1 MESFSNLDVIVII
14 LKTAHKNCDYEEIY
28 SKLQTQLSMSQFM
41 KFIFE
46 LKKYNLMKSM
56 GNEAHYVITP
66 KGMQYLQIHD
76 ELTGQMRS
84 ETAKNSRIFDYCNT
98 VFKLTNFFKKKN
110 NILESI

>member
-1 MESFSNLDVIVII
+1 MANI
-14 LKTAHKNCDYEEIY
+14 LQYFLISAHKNRDYEEIY
-28 SKLQTQLSMSQFM
+28 SKLQAQLTMSQFM

-46 LKKYNLMKSM
+46 LKKYNLLKSM
-56 GNEAHYVITP
+56 GSEAHYVITP

-84 ETAKNSRIFDYCNT
+84 ETARNSRILDYCNT

-110 NILESI
+110 NIVESI